1 MKVLDD
7 NLRTLKENQESNL
20 MFKREEEEFQ
30 KRINSHNKMLEA
42 KAQATLWIQA
52 HWLGHKTRTET
63 KK

>member
-1 MKVLDD
+1 
-7 NLRTLKENQESNL
+7 